1 MSKAELVYQ
10 NQPASGKEM
19 GEAPEELN
27 YEQLIELALRKK
39 LVRICK
45 HRIHMEPLNLTAT
58 LQNEKVNV
66 DDFSP
71 LDFLELAEDV
81 SRRYPYGLV
90 FVDMAKGTHVLM
102 NGTYC
107 FRFDKVRTSL
117 TGMEK
122 LDYEN
127 WFSLHLFNLYSE
139 RFPGMF
145 SPEDLDDLSCAFRS
159 GPLYEKIIKLR

>member
-1 MSKAELVYQ
+1 MSKAELFYQ

-27 YEQLIELALRKK
+27 YEQIIRSALREK
-39 LVRICK
+39 LVRICRRK
-45 HRIHMEPLNLTAT
+45 IHMEPLNLTAT

-66 DDFSP
+66 DNFSP
-71 LDFLELAEDV
+71 LDVLELAEDV
-81 SRRYPYGLV
+81 SRRYPFGLI

-107 FRFDKVRTSL
+107 FRCDKVRTSL
-117 TGMEK
+117 TEREK

-127 WFSLHLFNLYSE
+127 WFSWHLYNSYSE

-145 SPEDLDDLSCAFRS
+145 SPENLDDLSCAFRS
-159 GPLYEKIIKLR
+159 GPLYERIIRLR